1 VDPTTWQGVIFART
15 VEPQVANQPSA
26 QAAAP
31 AVYEAAPP
39 PTTEAAPPPA
49 DVPAEAPTYDAP
61 AAAPAY
67 PQEVPTYSFKAT
79 QAYQPAAAQEAYPPP
94 VAAQEAYP
102 PPVAAQEAYPPATYQ
117 EYHATQEVAA
127 YQPAYQP
134 AAAQEVYP
142 PATYQEYHAA
152 QAPEPAQAQAPEPA
166 ALPVDELAIAPP
178 NDPSWRAEPPTAVAH
193 TMSQMAALVQDC
205 EAGDQQACDA
215 LELIEDERQ
224 NEPELLGGGE
234 LMSQSDDM
242 ESFRNAPARHS
253 KPVGAWALGGASR
266 GAQLK
271 KKKWKGPVD
280 TTVVVR

>member
-1 VDPTTWQGVIFART
+1 MQQQQEEQNQDQDPQNEFQVQDPAGAATRKLRT
-15 VEPQVANQPSA
+15 KTASSKIDP
-26 QAAAP
+26 
-31 AVYEAAPP
+31 Y
-39 PTTEAAPPPA
+39 
-49 DVPAEAPTYDAP
+49 
-61 AAAPAY
+61 
-67 PQEVPTYSFKAT
+67 
-79 QAYQPAAAQEAYPPP
+79 
-94 VAAQEAYP
+94 
-102 PPVAAQEAYPPATYQ
+102 
-117 EYHATQEVAA
+117 
-127 YQPAYQP
+127 
-134 AAAQEVYP
+134 VYP
-142 PATYQEYHAA
+142 EQGGRVD
-152 QAPEPAQAQAPEPA
+152 QDQQGQPAQAQAPEPA